1 MGFVQ
6 IVANNMLNFLR
17 KISPRFLKQSY
28 HWLLARLAA
37 LIYFYPSNKLIVIGV
52 TGTNGKSTTVNL
64 IAQILENLGELV
76 ALSSTVN
83 FKVAEKEWINDKK
96 MTMLGRFAT
105 QKFLS
110 QAVKNKCTYIII
122 ETSSQGIEQF
132 RHLGINYD
140 VLVFTNLAPEHI
152 EAHGGFENYRA
163 AKEKLFKHL
172 SQSKHKIINNKKVEK
187 IIISNSDD
195 IETERL
201 KKYQV
206 DKFITYAT
214 EKSADYKI
222 ENLNLN
228 NGLVGFAL
236 QNINFKTNFLG
247 KFNAYNILASLACVN
262 ALGFSLDK
270 IKTTNLKG
278 VPGRQ
283 EFVENNKDFQVMV
296 DYAPEP
302 ESLKQLYQ
310 ALKNLHYNKLI
321 HVLGSCGGGRDRA
334 RQPILGK
341 MAGEFAD
348 LVIITNED
356 PYDDDPQEII
366 DNVSSGA
373 IQAGKELNND
383 LYKILDRKQA
393 IHKALSLAEANDL
406 VLITGKG
413 AEQFICSKNSQQ
425 IPHDDRQVVKEYFKN
440 DLEGQI

>member
-1 MGFVQ
+1 
-6 IVANNMLNFLR
+6 MLIFLR

-37 LIYFYPSNKLIVIGV
+37 LVYFYPSNKLIVIGV

-64 IAQILENLGELV
+64 IAQILENLGEKV

-83 FKVAEKEWINDKK
+83 FKLADIEWVNDKK

-247 KFNAYNILASLACVN
+247 KFNAYNILAAITCVN
-262 ALGFSLDK
+262 SLGFSLDK
-270 IKTTNLKG
+270 IKTENLKG

-283 EFVENNKDFQVMV
+283 ELIDSKKDFQIMV

-302 ESLKQLYQ
+302 ASLKQLYQ

-321 HVLGSCGGGRDRA
+321 HVLGSCGGGRDKA
-334 RQPILGK
+334 RQPILGQ
-341 MAGEFAD
+341 MAGELAD
-348 LVIITNED
+348 IVIVTNED

-373 IQAGKELNND
+373 IQVGKEPNKS

-393 IHKALSLAEANDL
+393 IYKALSLAQTNDL

-413 AEQFICSKNSQQ
+413 AEQFICTKNGQQ
-425 IPHDDRQVVKEYFKN
+425 IPHDDRQVVKEYFN
-440 DLEGQI
+440 PA

>member
-1 MGFVQ
+1 
-6 IVANNMLNFLR
+6 MLNFLR
-17 KISPRFLKQSY
+17 KITPNFLKQAY

-37 LIYFYPSNKLIVIGV
+37 LLYFYPSNKLIVIGV

-64 IAQILENLGELV
+64 IAQMLESLGEKV

-83 FKVAEKEWINDKK
+83 FKLASTEWVNDKK

-105 QKFLS
+105 QRFLS
-110 QAVKNKCTYIII
+110 QAVKNNCSYVVI

-140 VLVFTNLAPEHI
+140 VVVFTNLTPEHI
-152 EAHGGFENYRA
+152 EAHGGFEFYRA
-163 AKEKLFKHL
+163 AKEKLFQHL
-172 SQSKHKIINNKKVEK
+172 SQSKHKIINNKKIEK
-187 IIISNSDD
+187 IIISNADD
-195 IETERL
+195 VETERL

-206 DKFITYAT
+206 DKFLTYASD
-214 EKSADYKI
+214 KQADYKL
-222 ENLNLN
+222 ENLNLS
-228 NGLVGFAL
+228 NGLVNFDL

-262 ALGFSLDK
+262 SFGFSLEK
-270 IKTTNLKG
+270 IKTENLKG

-283 EFVENNKDFQVMV
+283 EFVATKKDFQVMI

-302 ESLKQLYQ
+302 ESLQQLYQ
-310 ALKNLHYNKLI
+310 ALKNLKYNKLI
-321 HVLGSCGGGRDRA
+321 HVLGSCGGGRDKA

-348 LVIITNED
+348 IVIVTNED
-356 PYDDDPQEII
+356 PYDDDPQLIM

-373 IQAGKELNND
+373 ISAGKEPGVS

-393 IHKALSLAEANDL
+393 IHKALSLAQTNDL

-413 AEQFICSKNSQQ
+413 AEQFICGKNGTK
-425 IPHDDRQVVKEYFKN
+425 IPHDDRQAVKEC
-440 DLEGQI
+440 LVEL

>member
-1 MGFVQ
+1 M
-6 IVANNMLNFLR
+6 INFLR
-17 KISPRFLKQSY
+17 KITPKFFKQAY

-37 LIYFYPSNKLIVIGV
+37 LVYFYPSNKLIVIGV

-64 IAQILENLGELV
+64 IAQLLENLGAKV

-83 FKVAEKEWINDKK
+83 FKLAEKEWVNDKK

-110 QAVKNKCTYIII
+110 QALKNNCAYIII

-140 VLVFTNLAPEHI
+140 VIVFTNLTPEHI

-163 AKEKLFKHL
+163 AKEKLFQHL

-187 IIISNSDD
+187 IIISNIDD

-201 KKYQV
+201 KKYPV
-206 DKFITYAT
+206 DKFLTYGV

-228 NGLVGFAL
+228 NGLVNFDL

-247 KFNAYNILASLACVN
+247 KFNAYNILAALACVN
-262 ALGFSLDK
+262 TLGFLLSDISTISGNTLG
-270 IKTTNLKG
+270 LRG

-283 EFVENNKDFQVMV
+283 EFIDIKKDFRVMV

-310 ALKNLHYNKLI
+310 ALKNLDHNRLI

-348 LVIITNED
+348 VVIVTNED

-373 IQAGKELNND
+373 IQAGKELNQG

-393 IHKALSLAEANDL
+393 IYKALSLAQTNDL

-413 AEQFICSKNSQQ
+413 AEQFICSKNGQQ
-425 IPHDDRQVVKEYFKN
+425 IPHDDRKVVKEYFKN

>member
-1 MGFVQ
+1 M
-6 IVANNMLNFLR
+6 INFLR
-17 KISPRFLKQSY
+17 KISPKFLKQIY
-28 HWLLARLAA
+28 HWSLAMLAP

-52 TGTNGKSTTVNL
+52 TGTNGKTATVNL
-64 IAQILENLGELV
+64 IAQLLESLGEKV
-76 ALSSTVN
+76 AISSTVN
-83 FKVAEKEWINDKK
+83 FKIAGKEWLNNKK
-96 MTMLGRFAT
+96 MTMLGRLAT
-105 QKFLS
+105 QKLLS
-110 QAVKNKCTYIII
+110 QAVKEKCTYAVI

-140 VLVFTNLAPEHI
+140 LVVFTNLTPEHI

-163 AKEKLFKHL
+163 AKEKLFQHL

-201 KKYQV
+201 KKYSV
-206 DKFITYAT
+206 DKFITYSV
-214 EKSADYKI
+214 EKEADYKI
-222 ENLNLN
+222 ENLNLT
-228 NGLVGFAL
+228 NGLVNFDL

-247 KFNAYNILASLACVN
+247 KFNAYNILSAISAVN
-262 ALGFSLDK
+262 ALGFSLEK
-270 IKTTNLKG
+270 INAVTLKG

-283 EFVENNKDFQVMV
+283 EFIENQKGFKVMI

-302 ESLKQLYQ
+302 EGLKQLYQ
-310 ALKNLHYNKLI
+310 ALKNLNYNKLI
-321 HVLGSCGGGRDRA
+321 HVLGSCGGGRDKA
-334 RQPILGK
+334 RQPVLGQ

-348 LVIITNED
+348 IVIVTNED

-373 IQAGKELNND
+373 IKAGKELHKS
-383 LYKILDRKQA
+383 LYAILDRKQA
-393 IHKALSLAEANDL
+393 IYKALSLAETNDL

-413 AEQFICSKNSQQ
+413 AEQFICTKNGTK

-440 DLEGQI
+440 NH

>member
-1 MGFVQ
+1 
-6 IVANNMLNFLR
+6 MLIFLR

-37 LIYFYPSNKLIVIGV
+37 LVYFYPSNKLIVIGV

-64 IAQILENLGELV
+64 IAQMLENLGEKV

-83 FKVAEKEWINDKK
+83 FKLADIEWVNDKK

-187 IIISNSDD
+187 IIISNLDD

-201 KKYQV
+201 KKYPV
-206 DKFITYAT
+206 DKFITYGL
-214 EKSADYKI
+214 ENQADYKI

-228 NGLVGFAL
+228 NGLVNFAL

-247 KFNAYNILASLACVN
+247 KFNAYNILAALTCVN
-262 ALGFSLDK
+262 ALGFPLSNISAGGGNILD
-270 IKTTNLKG
+270 LRG

-283 EFVENNKDFQVMV
+283 EFIETGKDFQVIV

-302 ESLKQLYQ
+302 ASLKQLYQ

-321 HVLGSCGGGRDRA
+321 HVLGSCGGGRDKA
-334 RQPILGK
+334 RQPILGQ

-348 LVIITNED
+348 IVIVTNED

-373 IQAGKELNND
+373 IQAGKELNQS

-393 IHKALSLAEANDL
+393 IHKAMSLAQTNDL

-425 IPHDDRQVVKEYFKN
+425 IPHDDRQVVKEYFN
-440 DLEGQI
+440 PA